1 GVATREARLLP
12 TIMAQIESISPLAEE
27 IAALSRKRIAALV
40 RGRGVVA
47 RNRARLRDLLAR
59 FASEM
64 ANLRLNPERVGELLG
79 TLEREQAA
87 LAQIERELVRLGERC
102 GIARK
107 QLLDRYFG
115 RELDPHWLGDPAVF
129 AGSGWRT
136 LARRHGARVAELREG
151 LATIAGRAGLPIA
164 E

>member
-1 GVATREARLLP
+1 LVSVLEFLDDPVEARNDAGSPAVATCALGASAQRWDANEEVDADGVATREARLLP

-64 ANLRLNPERVGELLG
+64 AN
-79 TLEREQAA
+79 
-87 LAQIERELVRLGERC
+87 
-102 GIARK
+102 
-107 QLLDRYFG
+107 
-115 RELDPHWLGDPAVF
+115 
-129 AGSGWRT
+129 
-136 LARRHGARVAELREG
+136 
-151 LATIAGRAGLPIA
+151 
-164 E
+164 